1 MELIPVKS
9 SEIDPCRWHTNW
21 SQEMERGRIYVC
33 EVKSNKFFLQE
44 KMNEDLLYTWQ
55 AILVCNKDRKF
66 DWQDIL
72 QWEENVQSFL
82 FRGSSYRIQMIA
94 ACLDSSAVQHILGL
108 RFNTKQFS
116 PENTWTYS
124 DRNVAMAVIDR
135 TSCESS
141 ESCHC
146 TMNDT
151 MRQ

>member
-9 SEIDPCRWHTNW
+9 SEIDPCRWHTDW

-33 EVKSNKFFLQE
+33 EVKLNKFFLQE

>member
-1 MELIPVKS
+1 MKSTHVDGIQIGVKKWR
-9 SEIDPCRWHTNW
+9 EEGYMCVRWNATN
-21 SQEMERGRIYVC
+21 
-33 EVKSNKFFLQE
+33 FFLQE

-72 QWEENVQSFL
+72 QWEENVQSLL
-82 FRGSSYRIQMIA
+82 FRGFSYRIQMIA

-108 RFNTKQFS
+108 RFNTKKIS

-151 MRQ
+151 MCQ